1 MTPRSLSD
9 LIADISNVEEKAE
22 SYTKTHLVTMFGFSK
37 EEVFLITDMYKKV
50 FLAGARS
57 QDPIRK
63 ALELLLETTNNL
75 KWYTNDQG
83 VSISLDSTRAEIWRI
98 LESKVE
104 K

>member
-9 LIADISNVEEKAE
+9 LIADISNVEMPVP
-22 SYTKTHLVTMFGFSK
+22 YCGF
-37 EEVFLITDMYKKV
+37 TPNPAMKKV
-50 FLAGARS
+50 YKDGARS
-57 QDPIRK
+57 QDPIRR